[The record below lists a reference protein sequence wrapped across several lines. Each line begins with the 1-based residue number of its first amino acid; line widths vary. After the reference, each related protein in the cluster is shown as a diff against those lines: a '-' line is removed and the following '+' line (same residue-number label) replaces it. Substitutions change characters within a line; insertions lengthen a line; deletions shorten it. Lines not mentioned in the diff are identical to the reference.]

1 MARGEDAPG
10 VHFLHIGKTGGTSLK
25 KMVKKHDVRRTGD
38 GRRLVMHSH
47 AMRLPD
53 VLGRHRKNTAAF
65 FLRDP
70 VARFV
75 SGFNSRL
82 REGAPIAYIPWKPAE
97 VIAFKNFPTPNDL
110 AEALSANRQLIQHQA
125 FSAMSAMVHSRMH
138 FTYWLRDIDYL
149 ESRLAKIEFIG
160 FLETYN
166 EDAERLVGRLELP
179 DSVRPEHYHEAPST
193 ASKQMS
199 DKGRAN
205 LEHWYAEDI
214 AILRWAQD
222 RRDRWAPAAGQA
234 EA

>member
-25 KMVKKHDVRRTGD
+25 KMVKQHDVRRTGD

-47 AMRLPD
+47 AMSLPD

-82 REGAPIAYIPWKPAE
+82 REGAPITYIPWKPLE
-97 VIAFKNFPTPNDL
+97 VIAFENFKTPNDL
-110 AEALSANRQLIQHQA
+110 AEALSATRPLNQDRA
-125 FSAMSAMVHSRMH
+125 FSAMASMVHSRMH
-138 FTYWLRDIDYL
+138 FTYWLRDVDYL
-149 ESRLAKIEFIG
+149 DRRLAKIEFIG

-166 EDAERLVGRLELP
+166 QDAARFVKRLRLA
-179 DSVRPEHYHEAPST
+179 DTVRPEHYHEAPST
-193 ASKQMS
+193 ASKHVS

-205 LEHWYAEDI
+205 LELWYAEDI
-214 AILRWAQD
+214 AILRWAQE
-222 RRDRWAPAAGQA
+222 RRDRWAPVGDQA
-234 EA
+234 DT